1 MKDLISLVVEYLPRY
16 FIELGSIFS
25 GPKRFLRGKDLLT
38 EQTFSQAL
46 LFLGVGII
54 LYLLLTTP
62 LRHPQS
68 NVWAWVTAEGLY
80 SFIVLVLSTGW
91 LWIAWRA
98 TGVQPQFRSM
108 FVIYTYLYGVMVLLA
123 GIAQLLPLGFLRVFD
138 PELYRKG
145 QAMIAGQQLSG
156 LRESWTLYTAFA
168 IQACGWLFVFAWG
181 FIAWGAFRA
190 LYQSSKQRSA
200 IALVIFLVMAFPI
213 NQIATY
219 TASVFLDHG

>member
-1 MKDLISLVVEYLPRY
+1 MKDLISLVVKYLPRY

-25 GPKRFLRGKDLLT
+25 APKRFLRGKDLLA

-91 LWIAWRA
+91 LWITWRA

-108 FVIYTYLYGVMVLLA
+108 FVIYAYLYGVMVLLA

-138 PELYRKG
+138 PELYRSG
-145 QAMIAGQQLSG
+145 QAMIAGQQVNG
-156 LRESWTLYTAFA
+156 FKESWTLYTAFEKR
-168 IQACGWLFVFAWG
+168 G
-181 FIAWGAFRA
+181 
-190 LYQSSKQRSA
+190 
-200 IALVIFLVMAFPI
+200 
-213 NQIATY
+213 QIY
-219 TASVFLDHG
+219 D